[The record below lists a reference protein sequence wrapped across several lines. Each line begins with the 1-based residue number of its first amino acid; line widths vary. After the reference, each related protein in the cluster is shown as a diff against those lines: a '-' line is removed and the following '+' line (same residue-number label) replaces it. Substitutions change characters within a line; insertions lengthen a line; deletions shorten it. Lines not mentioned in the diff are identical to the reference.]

1 LLWGFPCHFGLEN
14 GQNSFRRLLLSLQV
28 LADLGPA
35 MTAERD
41 FAETARSILGLVME
55 AVSAREGALL
65 AFRDRPALLTSLAA
79 HGFAL
84 FPEPAVIPLLPKHV
98 HALQMV
104 RSPQVL
110 TPGNR
115 DGFFSANGNIAPELF
130 KCVAPLH
137 VAGRLV
143 GVLALGRRAED
154 AVYEADELGALGL
167 VSSYVALAVHNHAL
181 SQSLQQRIA
190 ENLRLLASL
199 HSYYDHTLE
208 AFAAAIDVKDY
219 NLRGHSLRVGRYA
232 AGIAE
237 AMGMEEGEVQ
247 GVRACG
253 YLHDIGKVAVDK
265 YIFHKPAALDERE
278 FAAMADHTVV
288 GHQIVSGIQF
298 PGPRVAEVV
307 RWHHERADGSGYPD
321 RLRNGE
327 VSLPVKVAAVA
338 DSFDA
343 MLNERPYRPPM
354 AVGEALS
361 ELLKLTPQKFDA
373 SVVQALLV
381 QVRRDSTGRNKTKFL
396 DGHVVCNIAPS
407 DVDHLASTLSYRINN
422 GRVYSA

>member
-1 LLWGFPCHFGLEN
+1 LEN
-14 GQNSFRRLLLSLQV
+14 RKNNFRRLLLSLEV
-28 LADLGPA
+28 LAELGPA

-41 FAETARSILGLVME
+41 FAETAHSILNLVME
-55 AVSAREGALL
+55 AVAAREGALL
-65 AFRDRPALLTSLAA
+65 TFTDRPAMLSSLSAC
-79 HGFAL
+79 GFAL
-84 FPEPAVIPLLPKHV
+84 FPESAVIPLLPRHV
-98 HALQMV
+98 HALQV
-104 RSPQVL
+104 ARGAQALS
-110 TPGNR
+110 PGNC
-115 DGFFSANGNIAPELF
+115 DGFLSANGNIAPELF
-130 KCVAPLH
+130 RCLAPLR
-137 VAGRLV
+137 VGGRLV
-143 GVLALGRRAED
+143 GALALGRRAED
-154 AVYEADELGALGL
+154 APYEAEELEALGL
-167 VSSYVALAVHNHAL
+167 VSSYVALAVYNHNL

-247 GVRACG
+247 SIRAGG

-278 FAAMADHTVV
+278 FAEMADHTVV

-298 PGPRVAEVV
+298 PWPRIPEVV

-321 RLRNGE
+321 HLRNGD
-327 VSLPVKVAAVA
+327 VALPVKVVALA

-361 ELLKLTPQKFDA
+361 ELLKLTPQKFDPN
-373 SVVQALLV
+373 VVQALLV
-381 QVRRDSTGRNKTKFL
+381 QVRRDSTGRNQAKFL
-396 DGHVVCNIAPS
+396 DSHIVCNIAPT
-407 DVDHLASTLSYRINN
+407 DVDQLASTLSYRINN

>member
-1 LLWGFPCHFGLEN
+1 MEN
-14 GQNSFRRLLLSLQV
+14 GKNTFRRLLLSLEV

-41 FAETARSILGLVME
+41 FAETARSILCLVME
-55 AVSAREGALL
+55 AVAAREGALL
-65 AFRDRPALLTSLAA
+65 IFTDRPALLSSLAA

-84 FPEPAVIPLLPKHV
+84 FPEQAVIPLFPKHV
-98 HALQMV
+98 HALQV
-104 RSPQVL
+104 ARGPQSL
-110 TPGNR
+110 TPGNC
-115 DGFFSANGNIAPELF
+115 DGFLSANGNIAPELF
-130 KCVAPLH
+130 RCLAPLR
-137 VAGRLV
+137 VGGRLV
-143 GVLALGRRAED
+143 GALALGRRAED
-154 AVYEADELGALGL
+154 APYQAEELEALGL
-167 VSSYVALAVHNHAL
+167 VSSYVALAVHNHSL
-181 SQSLQQRIA
+181 SQSLQQRIT

-237 AMGMEEGEVQ
+237 ALGMEEGEVQ
-247 GVRACG
+247 GLRACG

-298 PGPRVAEVV
+298 PWPRVPEVV

-321 RLRNGE
+321 HLRNGD
-327 VSLPVKVAAVA
+327 VSLPVKVVALA

-343 MLNERPYRPPM
+343 MVNERPYRPPM

-373 SVVQALLV
+373 NVVQALMV
-381 QVRRDSTGRNKTKFL
+381 QIRRDATGRNKVKFL
-396 DGHVVCNIAPS
+396 DGHLVCNIAPT
-407 DVDHLASTLSYRINN
+407 DVDHLASTLSYRINS

>member
-1 LLWGFPCHFGLEN
+1 MEN
-14 GQNSFRRLLLSLQV
+14 GKNSFRRLLLSLEV

-41 FAETARSILGLVME
+41 FAESARSILNLVME
-55 AVSAREGALL
+55 AVAAREGALL
-65 AFRDRPALLTSLAA
+65 TFSDRPAMLSSLAA
-79 HGFAL
+79 YGFAL
-84 FPEPAVIPLLPKHV
+84 FPEQAFIPLLPKHV
-98 HALQMV
+98 HALQMA
-104 RSPQVL
+104 RGPQAL
-110 TPGNR
+110 APGNC
-115 DGFFSANGNIAPELF
+115 DGFLSANGNIAPELF
-130 KCVAPLH
+130 RCVAPLR
-137 VAGRLV
+137 VGGRLV

-154 AVYEADELGALGL
+154 APYEAEELEALAL
-167 VSSYVALAVHNHAL
+167 VSSYVALAVYNHTL

-247 GVRACG
+247 GVRASG

-278 FAAMADHTVV
+278 FAEMADHTVV

-298 PGPRVAEVV
+298 PWPRIPEVV

-321 RLRNGE
+321 HLRNGD
-327 VSLPVKVAAVA
+327 VSLPVKVIALA

-343 MLNERPYRPPM
+343 MVNERPYRPPM
-354 AVGEALS
+354 SVGEALS
-361 ELLKLTPQKFDA
+361 ELLKLTPQKYDPN
-373 SVVQALLV
+373 VVQALLV
-381 QVRRDSTGRNKTKFL
+381 QVRRDATGRNKTKFL
-396 DGHVVCNIAPS
+396 DSHLACNIAPS
-407 DVDHLASTLSYRINN
+407 DVDQLASTLSYRINN
-422 GRVYSA
+422 SRVYSA

>member
-1 LLWGFPCHFGLEN
+1 MEN
-14 GQNSFRRLLLSLQV
+14 GKNTFRRLLLSLEV

-41 FAETARSILGLVME
+41 FAETARSILSLVME

-65 AFRDRPALLTSLAA
+65 IFTDRPALLSSLAA
-79 HGFAL
+79 NGFAL
-84 FPEPAVIPLLPKHV
+84 FPEQAVIPLFPKHV
-98 HALQMV
+98 HALQV
-104 RSPQVL
+104 ARGPQSL
-110 TPGNR
+110 TPGNC
-115 DGFFSANGNIAPELF
+115 DGFLSANGNVAPELF
-130 KCVAPLH
+130 RCLAPLR
-137 VAGRLV
+137 VGGRLV
-143 GVLALGRRAED
+143 GALALGRRAED
-154 AVYEADELGALGL
+154 APYQAEELEALGL
-167 VSSYVALAVHNHAL
+167 VSSYVALAVYNHSL
-181 SQSLQQRIA
+181 SQSLQQRIT

-237 AMGMEEGEVQ
+237 ALGMEEGEVQ
-247 GVRACG
+247 GLRACG
-253 YLHDIGKVAVDK
+253 YLHDIGKVSVDR

-298 PGPRVAEVV
+298 PWPRVPEVV

-321 RLRNGE
+321 HLRNGD
-327 VSLPVKVAAVA
+327 VSLPVKVVALA

-343 MLNERPYRPPM
+343 MVNERPYRPPM

-373 SVVQALLV
+373 NVVQALMV
-381 QVRRDSTGRNKTKFL
+381 QIRRDATGRNKVKFL
-396 DGHVVCNIAPS
+396 DSNLVCNIAPT
-407 DVDHLASTLSYRINN
+407 DVDHLASNLSYRINS